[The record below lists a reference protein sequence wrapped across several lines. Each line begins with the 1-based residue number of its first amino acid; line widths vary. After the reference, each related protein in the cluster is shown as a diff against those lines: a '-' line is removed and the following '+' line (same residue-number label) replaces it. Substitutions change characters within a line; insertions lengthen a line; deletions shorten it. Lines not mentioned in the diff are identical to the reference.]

1 MGGSSEG
8 QYKETPGGEDRM
20 LESETN
26 KNKKKKKEHRVIF
39 LCTLIAHNTIKFPEI

>member
-26 KNKKKKKEHRVIF
+26 KNKKKKKSIELYSFVH
-39 LCTLIAHNTIKFPEI
+39 